1 MSALTGN
8 VALRAVAPSGV
19 APKRSPA
26 AAAAAPVAAASARKA
41 AFMGQS
47 DSSALRAQPL
57 RASAPRG
64 RALTLY
70 ASSSPA
76 PVVLAAAAAPKGAD
90 LKALSYSVLAGVVIW
105 LLPAPVGVTLQAW
118 HLLAHFV
125 ATIVG
130 IITSVRGQ
138 AANPNQI
145 DLPAALPARAATRC
159 RVRPHRRRG
168 AAVRGAPGVVAAGE
182 RRQQRRGGPLSQPN
196 PG

>member
-1 MSALTGN
+1 MAALQGN
-8 VALRAVAPSGV
+8 VALRAVAPAGV
-19 APKRSPA
+19 AAKRSPA
-26 AAAAAPVAAASARKA
+26 AVAAAPVAAAAARKA
-41 AFMGQS
+41 AFMGQA

-70 ASSSPA
+70 ASASSA
-76 PVVLAAAAAPKGAD
+76 PVVLAAAPAPKGAD
-90 LKALSYSVLAGVVIW
+90 LKALSYSVLAGIVIW

-145 DLPAALPARAATRC
+145 GLPAGLPPRAATRC
-159 RVRPHRRRG
+159 RVRPRRRRG
-168 AAVRGAPGVVAAGE
+168 PAVRRAPCAVAGAE
-182 RRQQRRGGPLSQPN
+182 RRQQRAGGPLTPPN